1 MQLERI
7 ARMATQVNSTKLDIV
22 NDEND
27 ADKLSQS
34 SKITRRGR
42 KAIKKI

>member
-7 ARMATQVNSTKLDIV
+7 ARMASQVNSAKLDLV
-22 NDEND
+22 VDEND

-34 SKITRRGR
+34 SKITKRGR